1 MVQVD
6 LRDMASSGVTQSIES
21 LFGPPSQLIDI
32 TNFIQNALASL
43 AKRDVTQADEDDV
56 DMDIKVECSVDD
68 MKRELEE
75 ILRDP
80 LLAAQLDKSHEQ
92 MVGELYASHTKNK
105 KSGKKT
111 AGKDLAVL
119 DPAVDRMQKQLDAV
133 QLKCWKLNPE
143 SVMFVRPPRN
153 SDNNTLAHL
162 RLRVNGTMVSSQG
175 NDAVLTISIFNR
187 VPWGP
192 SYVTRLCQ
200 HAFLSSQTLRDVY
213 DALPCIYRASSASPS
228 NGNPA
233 GMKPGVTCCIEN
245 VLHSDSHETSR
256 KVLAHF
262 ACLKRPEYVSKPSI
276 AAVSLSERNLASLS
290 LRLNFP
296 YPIIHAGNCE
306 HFMVVEQIR
315 LLHPSD
321 PVSGYPVTLQI
332 TPPLPTLCYA
342 CHKIP
347 ATVAVVGDVRLGES
361 PSLMCSPC
369 WNAMGNSDDELV
381 VVTALPS

>member
-1 MVQVD
+1 
-6 LRDMASSGVTQSIES
+6 
-21 LFGPPSQLIDI
+21 
-32 TNFIQNALASL
+32 
-43 AKRDVTQADEDDV
+43 
-56 DMDIKVECSVDD
+56 
-68 MKRELEE
+68 
-75 ILRDP
+75 
-80 LLAAQLDKSHEQ
+80 
-92 MVGELYASHTKNK
+92 
-105 KSGKKT
+105 
-111 AGKDLAVL
+111 
-119 DPAVDRMQKQLDAV
+119 
-133 QLKCWKLNPE
+133 
-143 SVMFVRPPRN
+143 
-153 SDNNTLAHL
+153 
-162 RLRVNGTMVSSQG
+162 MVSSQG

-256 KVLAHF
+256 SAISSRLCNLVTSSILTFSRRKVLAHF

-306 HFMVVEQIR
+306 HFMVVEQIRCVVSSRQSYICSALYPVNR